1 MIPLL
6 RDYFD
11 ILTALHN
18 GLKQAIA
25 GLPTAAL
32 DWVPGP
38 EMNSIAVLVV
48 HTAGAERYWIGDVAG
63 GQPSGRDR
71 PAEFQTQGLDE
82 TDLVSHL
89 DDALA
94 ESEKILAQ
102 LTLEDLTALRSSPL
116 HDREGTVM
124 WAVLHALEHT
134 ANHLGHIQVTRQ
146 MVEQANWH

>member
-71 PAEFQTQGLDE
+71 PAEFRTEALDE
-82 TDLVSHL
+82 AALVAHL
-89 DDALA
+89 DRSLA
-94 ESEKILAQ
+94 ESEQILGKF
-102 LTLEDLTALRSSPL
+102 TLEDLSAVRRSTM
-116 HDREGTVM
+116 HDRECTVM
-124 WAVLHALEHT
+124 WALLHALEHS
-134 ANHLGHIQVTRQ
+134 ANHLGHIQMARQ
-146 MVEQANWH
+146 LWEERG

>member
-38 EMNSIAVLVV
+38 EMNSISVLVV
-48 HTAGAERYWIGDVAG
+48 HTAGAERYWIGHVAG
-63 GQPSGRDR
+63 GQDTERDR
-71 PAEFQTQGLDE
+71 PAEFRTEGLDE
-82 TDLVSHL
+82 AALVAHL
-89 DDALA
+89 DRSLA
-94 ESEKILAQ
+94 ESERILGQ
-102 LTLEDLTALRSSPL
+102 FTLEDLGALCQSAMHKRECTA
-116 HDREGTVM
+116 M
-124 WAVLHALEHT
+124 WALLHALEHT
-134 ANHLGHIQVTRQ
+134 ATHLGHIQVTRQ
-146 MVEQANWH
+146 LREERG